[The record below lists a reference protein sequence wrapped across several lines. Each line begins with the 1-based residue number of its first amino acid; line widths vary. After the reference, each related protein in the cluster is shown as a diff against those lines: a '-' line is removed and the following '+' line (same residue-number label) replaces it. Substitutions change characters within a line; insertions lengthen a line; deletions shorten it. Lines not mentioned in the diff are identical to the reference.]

1 MKKYGEYI
9 YWKRWKGGELDS
21 RGGGGGFV
29 GREECERFVLMEWF
43 IVPFVACDFFFFFF
57 FPHAPGFCMPL
68 ALLVLYA
75 IYILMI
81 RLCFLMFSVESDG
94 VASSEASASRIDIL
108 DGVRNFRPRQVKI
121 LKHSLLRFGEGG
133 ENGGGGEGMSGAKV
147 YCV

>member
-1 MKKYGEYI
+1 
-9 YWKRWKGGELDS
+9 
-21 RGGGGGFV
+21 
-29 GREECERFVLMEWF
+29 
-43 IVPFVACDFFFFFF
+43 
-57 FPHAPGFCMPL
+57 MPL

-133 ENGGGGEGMSGAKV
+133 ENGGGRVCLALKCIVCEWLWSYIG
-147 YCV
+147 YCLPTTEKSYRFFMF